1 MARHTYDDVSPFG
14 DDAKKNLKVTSD
26 DVTTS
31 DFIGQFFGQFLDN
44 FIGRQSTQLFQERVK
59 LNSRKMKNGGP
70 RPPPISEFQ
79 KNIYKYS
86 NIRK

>member
-1 MARHTYDDVSPFG
+1 MMTSSLFG
-14 DDAKKNLKVTSD
+14 DDANKNLKVTSD

-31 DFIGQFFGQFLDN
+31 DFIGQFWTIFGQFYS
-44 FIGRQSTQLFQERVK
+44 RQSTQLFQERVE

-79 KNIYKYS
+79 KNINKCS